1 MKLYMNTSSQM
12 VSNRLNLK
20 KLSNQINSI
29 QSSFNNITNNEE
41 NTSESSENVMTT
53 PIEK

>member
-1 MKLYMNTSSQM
+1 MKLYMNAFSQM
-12 VSNRLNLK
+12 VPNRLNIK
-20 KLSNQINSI
+20 KLSQQINSV
-29 QSSFNNITNNEE
+29 QTSFNNNTNNEE